1 MTRLTMSTLF
11 VIPPLLALLTQLCLA
26 EQILEPPEDVTV
38 LSGDPASLTCRV
50 SGGPVF
56 WYKDGLEI
64 ELSPGHNTDTV
75 VLPDGSLFFLTTRS
89 EDTGLYHCQTRDGQS
104 SYPAALIVG
113 TEEEGIIPSLTLETL
128 ERTESAALPHTE
140 TETEPVLRSVE
151 VVEDQEVPSS
161 VYIISMIV
169 VALLTI
175 LIILGAALIFSKIK
189 RVNTSLGG
197 GESLDRESTAPMMYA
212 VPREIIKQPPPHY
225 NYILT
230 NEYDTPINFVSSEA
244 SQVYNCVNNT
254 YERGSPS
261 SPCSKSSASSPSSSN
276 HYASSKIL
284 LGGTHSHNP
293 GSVKK
298 YKGRGDGRY
307 PNNYFAC

>member
-1 MTRLTMSTLF
+1 MI
-11 VIPPLLALLTQLCLA
+11 VLLALWQPGLA
-26 EQILEPPEDVTV
+26 QHILEPPQDVTV

-56 WYKDGLEI
+56 WYKDGLRI
-64 ELSPGHNTDTV
+64 ELSPGHDTDTV
-75 VLPDGSLFFLTTRS
+75 LLPDGSLFFLTTKS
-89 EDTGLYHCQTRDGQS
+89 EDTGLYHCQTQDGQS
-104 SYPAALIVG
+104 SFPAALIVG
-113 TEEEGIIPSLTLETL
+113 TEEEGIIPSLTLE
-128 ERTESAALPHTE
+128 SSDHTE
-140 TETEPVLRSVE
+140 TETEDLEHTETVLQSVE
-151 VVEDQEVPSS
+151 VVEGQEVPGS

-189 RVNTSLGG
+189 RVNTGHG
-197 GESLDRESTAPMMYA
+197 GESIDRESTAPMMYA
-212 VPREIIKQPPPHY
+212 IPREIIKQPPPHY

-230 NEYDTPINFVSSEA
+230 NEYDTPINFVSSA
-244 SQVYNCVNNT
+244 SEVYNCVNNT
-254 YERGSPS
+254 YERGSPC
-261 SPCSKSSASSPSSSN
+261 SPSSASSPSSSN

-284 LGGTHSHNP
+284 MANSHKP

-298 YKGRGDGRY
+298 YKGGRSEGRY

>member
-1 MTRLTMSTLF
+1 MLVF
-11 VIPPLLALLTQLCLA
+11 IVILALWQPSLA
-26 EQILEPPEDVTV
+26 QQILEPPQDVTV

-50 SGGPVF
+50 SEGPVF
-56 WYKDGLEI
+56 WYKDGLKI
-64 ELSPGHNTDTV
+64 KLSPGHDTDTV
-75 VLPDGSLFFLTTRS
+75 LLPDGSLFFLTTRS

-104 SYPAALIVG
+104 SFPAALIVG
-113 TEEEGIIPSLTLETL
+113 TEEEGIIPSLALE
-128 ERTESAALPHTE
+128 SSDQTE
-140 TETEPVLRSVE
+140 TEDLELPETVLQSVE
-151 VVEDQEVPSS
+151 VVEGQEVPGS

-189 RVNTSLGG
+189 RVNTGHG
-197 GESLDRESTAPMMYA
+197 GENIDRESTAPMMYA

-230 NEYDTPINFVSSEA
+230 NEYDTPINFVSSA
-244 SQVYNCVNNT
+244 SEVYNCVNNT

-261 SPCSKSSASSPSSSN
+261 SASSPNSSN

-284 LGGTHSHNP
+284 MANSHNQ

-298 YKGRGDGRY
+298 YKGGRSDGRY
-307 PNNYFAC
+307 PHNYFAC

>member
-1 MTRLTMSTLF
+1 MMLMLLF
-11 VIPPLLALLTQLCLA
+11 VLLAAISVCRA
-26 EQILEPPEDVTV
+26 DQILEPPEDVTA

-50 SGGPVF
+50 SAGPVS
-56 WYKDGLEI
+56 WYKDGLKI
-64 ELSPGHNTDTV
+64 ELSPGHSTDTV
-75 VLPDGSLFFLTTRS
+75 ILPDGSLFFLTTRS
-89 EDTGLYHCQTRDGQS
+89 EDTGLYHCQTQQGQI

-113 TEEEGIIPSLTLETL
+113 TEEEGIIPSLAVERKET
-128 ERTESAALPHTE
+128 AALPQTETVEPEHTE
-140 TETEPVLRSVE
+140 AVLRSVE
-151 VVEDQEVPSS
+151 VVEEQDVPSS

-189 RVNTSLGG
+189 RVNTG
-197 GESLDRESTAPMMYA
+197 GESIDRESTAPMMYA

-230 NEYDTPINFVSSEA
+230 NEYDTPINFVSSE
-244 SQVYNCVNNT
+244 VYNCVNNT
-254 YERGSPS
+254 YERGSPC
-261 SPCSKSSASSPSSSN
+261 SPSSASSPSSSN

-284 LGGTHSHNP
+284 MAGSHNP

-298 YKGRGDGRY
+298 YKGGRGDGRY
-307 PNNYFAC
+307 HNDYFPC